1 MPRKSVHPRIGECN
15 VIIEAEMNFK
25 SGTKH
30 FALVSSLNAPQ
41 YNKDRWSRSHF
52 GTKPEKFDHKKV
64 WGKKP
69 TVHHYIL
76 WGNSPEFTEMG
87 ITQCLTDGLRAN
99 KGSVPMNKFFELIR
113 SSENMTFTK
122 K

>member
-1 MPRKSVHPRIGECN
+1 MPRKEVHPRIGECN
-15 VIIEAEMNFK
+15 VLIEAEMNFK

-30 FALVSSLNAPQ
+30 FALISSLNAPK
-41 YNKDRWSRSHF
+41 YAKTRWGRF
-52 GTKPEKFDHKKV
+52 ENTKPECFEHKKI

-87 ITQCLTDGLRAN
+87 ITQCLTDSLRAN
-99 KGSVPMNKFFELIR
+99 KGSVPMNKFFEIIR
-113 SSENMTFTK
+113 SSENMKFTK